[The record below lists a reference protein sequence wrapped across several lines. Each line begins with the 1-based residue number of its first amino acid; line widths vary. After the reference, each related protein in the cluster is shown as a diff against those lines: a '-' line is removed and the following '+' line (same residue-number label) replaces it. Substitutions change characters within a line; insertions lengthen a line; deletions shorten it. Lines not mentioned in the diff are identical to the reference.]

1 MRKFLIAAATLAS
14 LFAVATVAQ
23 GNSVTSPL
31 GQVQTMTATHSPNK
45 AGKGTSVSINL
56 SIECTPATNQCQA
69 APAPPG
75 KASPV
80 TNTVV
85 HLPKGMKFGYK
96 AFAKCNPAKLQ
107 SRGISG
113 CPKKS
118 KVGAGNLTA
127 DGRPVVETPVT
138 GSVTAFNGTYSGGK
152 PRYLL
157 YVIPELSSP
166 IVLVGKLRGT
176 TLTIPVPLIPTL
188 PGQPNATLTK
198 FFIKTGGKAKKGKK
212 KINYLTNPKKCPA
225 GGYPWKFDF
234 TYENG
239 ESLSP
244 TDKAP
249 CKK

>member
-1 MRKFLIAAATLAS
+1 MRKFFIAVAALAS

-23 GNSVTSPL
+23 GNTVTSPQ
-31 GQVQTMTATHSPNK
+31 GQVQTMTASHSPNK
-45 AGKGTSVSINL
+45 AKKGTFLSINL
-56 SIECTPATNQCQA
+56 AIDCPGKQCQA
-69 APAPPG
+69 PPAPVG

-80 TNTVV
+80 TKTIV

-96 AFAKCNPAKLQ
+96 AFAKCNPAKLSAQ
-107 SRGISG
+107 GVAG

-118 KVGAGNLTA
+118 KVGSGNLTA
-127 DGRPVVETPVT
+127 DGRPVVETPVRGT
-138 GSVTAFNGTYSGGK
+138 VTAFNGTYSGGK

-166 IVLVGKLRGT
+166 IVLVGSLRGT

-188 PGQPNATLTK
+188 PDQPNATLTK
-198 FFIKTGGKAKKGKK
+198 FFVKTGGKVKKGKK
-212 KINYLTNPKKCPA
+212 KINYITNAKKCPA
-225 GGYPWKFDF
+225 GGYAWKFDF

-239 ESLSP
+239 ETLSP
-244 TDKAP
+244 TDTAP

>member
-1 MRKFLIAAATLAS
+1 MRKFLIAAAALAS

-23 GNSVTSPL
+23 GNSVTSPM
-31 GQVQTMTATHSPNK
+31 GQIQTLKTTHSPNK
-45 AGKGTSVSINL
+45 AGKGTNL
-56 SIECTPATNQCQA
+56 SVTLSIDCPGKQCQA
-69 APAPPG
+69 PPAPVG

-80 TNTVV
+80 TRTVV
-85 HLPKGMKFGYK
+85 HLPKGSKFGYK
-96 AFAKCNPAKLQ
+96 AFPKCNPAKLQ
-107 SRGISG
+107 ARGTAG

-118 KVGAGNLTA
+118 KVGSGNLTA
-127 DGRPVVETPVT
+127 DGRPVVETPVQ
-138 GSVTAFNGTYSGGK
+138 GSVTSFNGTYSGGK

-166 IVLVGKLRGT
+166 IVLVGTLRGT

-198 FFIKTGGKAKKGKK
+198 FFVKTGGKIKKGKK
-212 KINYLTNPKKCPA
+212 TINYITAPKKCPS
-225 GGYPWKFDF
+225 GGWPYKFDF

-239 ESLSP
+239 ETLSP
-244 TDKAP
+244 TDSAP

>member
-1 MRKFLIAAATLAS
+1 MRKFLIAAAALAS
-14 LFAVATVAQ
+14 LLALGTVAQ
-23 GNSVTSPL
+23 GNVVTSPQ
-31 GQVQTMTATHSPNK
+31 GQVQSMTAAHSPAK
-45 AGKGTSVSINL
+45 AGKGTNVSITL
-56 SIECTPATNQCQA
+56 SIDCPGKQCDP
-69 APAPPG
+69 APAPLG

-80 TNTVV
+80 TKTVV

-96 AFAKCNPAKLQ
+96 AFVKCNQAKLAAQ
-107 SRGISG
+107 GVKG
-113 CPKKS
+113 CPGKS
-118 KVGAGNLTA
+118 KVGKGNLTA
-127 DGRPVVETPVT
+127 DGRPVVETPVN

-166 IVLVGKLRGT
+166 IVLVGSLNGT

-198 FFIKTGGKAKKGKK
+198 FFIKTGGKTKKGKK
-212 KINYLTNPKKCPA
+212 KINYLTNPKKCPK
-225 GGYPWKFDF
+225 GGFAWKFDF

-244 TDKAP
+244 TDTVA

>member
-1 MRKFLIAAATLAS
+1 MRKFLIAVAALAS

-23 GNSVTSPL
+23 GNTVTGPS
-31 GQVQTMTATHSPNK
+31 GQSQTMTATHSPNK
-45 AGKGTSVSINL
+45 AGKGTNL
-56 SIECTPATNQCQA
+56 SITLAINCPADKQCQA
-69 APAPPG
+69 PPAPLG

-80 TNTVV
+80 TKTVV

-96 AFAKCNPAKLQ
+96 AFAKCNPAKLS

-118 KVGAGNLTA
+118 IVGKGNLTA

-138 GSVTAFNGTYSGGK
+138 GSVTSFNGTYSGGK

-166 IVLVGKLRGT
+166 IVLVGSLRGT

-198 FFIKTGGKAKKGKK
+198 FFVKTGGKTKKGRK
-212 KINYLTNPKKCPA
+212 KINYLTNTKKCPR
-225 GGYPWKFDF
+225 GGYAWKFDF

-239 ESLSP
+239 ETLSP
-244 TDKAP
+244 TDTAP